1 MVQGFLPPCVPP
13 AEGREYGA
21 KFLPPCIPPQARG
34 GGNELPSFPSS
45 RFPSSAI
52 ISEFVTCR
60 PSGALGYFV
69 IARL

>member
-1 MVQGFLPPCVPP
+1 MVQGFLPPCV
-13 AEGREYGA
+13 
-21 KFLPPCIPPQARG
+21 PPQARG